1 MAAVPIPQDAYASLS
16 AGDRD
21 RIQEILTNSGLIKS
35 GDTIEGA
42 VEGEALMGFHWP
54 KIPNPICQLGCNAA
68 EAAAVAACA
77 GLSGPAAGICITAA
91 HAAGALCRSRC

>member
-1 MAAVPIPQDAYASLS
+1 MAAIPIPQDAYASLS
-16 AGDRD
+16 PQDRS

-35 GDTIEGA
+35 GDAIEA
-42 VEGEALMGFHWP
+42 ATDSDSLMGFHWP

-77 GLSGPAAGICITAA
+77 GLSGPAAGVCIAAA